1 MTDTLAGTPAEA
13 AIPRLMDDY
22 ADRIYGLGLRMC
34 DDPEDAQDLVQ
45 ETFIRALKG
54 WDAFD
59 GRSEPSTWLYTIAS
73 RACQR
78 MERRRAGEPRRMQSL
93 EQLLPG
99 GETTVVD
106 APADDE
112 TPLEWVERRDVVQAV
127 RRAIEGL
134 PLEFRLPIVLKEIE
148 GLSVEE
154 VASVLGLKP
163 ATVKTRL
170 HRARLLLRKELSQA
184 LPSKPAGEGHAD
196 APESTC
202 LDLLWAKQQ
211 ALDRGVDFP
220 IPAAHLCERCRAV
233 FATLDVANDVC
244 HALHGA
250 ELPDEVREAIEAR
263 VMGERR

>member
-34 DDPEDAQDLVQ
+34 DDPEKAQDLVQ
-45 ETFIRALKG
+45 ETFIRALKA
-54 WDAFD
+54 WDGFD

-78 MERRRAGEPRRMQSL
+78 MERRRAGEPRTMQSL
-93 EQLLPG
+93 EQLLLSGEATIVDFPAG
-99 GETTVVD
+99 GK
-106 APADDE
+106 

-154 VASVLGLKP
+154 VAAVLGVKP

-170 HRARLLLRKELSQA
+170 HRARLLMRKELSQA

>member
-34 DDPEDAQDLVQ
+34 EDPEKAQDLVQ

-54 WDAFD
+54 WDGFD

-78 MERRRAGEPRRMQSL
+78 MERRRAGEPRRIHSL
-93 EQLLPG
+93 EQLLPS
-99 GETTVVD
+99 GETTLVD
-106 APADDE
+106 LPAEDE
-112 TPLEWVERRDVVQAV
+112 TPLEWVERQDVVEAV

-134 PLEFRLPIVLKEIE
+134 PPDFRLPIVLKEIE

-170 HRARLLLRKELSQA
+170 HRARLELRKELSRT
-184 LPSKPAGEGHAD
+184 LPSKPAEEGHAD
-196 APESTC
+196 APDAAC
-202 LDLLWAKQQ
+202 LDLLWAKQE

-220 IPAAHLCERCRAV
+220 IPAAHLCERCRTV
-233 FATLDVANDVC
+233 FATLDLANDVC
-244 HALHGA
+244 HAMQGA

-263 VMGERR
+263 VMGQRR